1 MTEPTRKHGKKGGL
15 TLRFTSQN
23 RTQTARTGVQLAFIA
38 GRQFC
43 RWTTDARNVSVI
55 KH

>member
-1 MTEPTRKHGKKGGL
+1 MRKHGKKGTL
-15 TLRFTSQN
+15 TLRFAAAN
-23 RTQTARTGVQLAFIA
+23 RTKTARTGVQLAFLP

-43 RWTTDARNVSVI
+43 RWTTDERRVAVI